1 MNIIKGILYNV
12 IAQIFTFL
20 QLQGQLKYDFLKN
33 NIWLVAIMGVP
44 LSLLY
49 ILSVRHLV
57 AAYNGQLWPSR
68 LIGFGTGV
76 LVFTIM
82 SHFMFKEPLSLK
94 TLTCLGLGVCIILIQ
109 IFWK

>member
-1 MNIIKGILYNV
+1 MNIFKGILYNV

-33 NIWLVAIMGVP
+33 NIWFTAMMGVP

-49 ILSVRHLV
+49 ILSVRHLT
-57 AAYNGQLWPSR
+57 AAYNGQMWPSR

-76 LVFTIM
+76 IIFTIM
-82 SHFMFKEPLSLK
+82 SYLMFKEPLSLK
-94 TLTCLGLGVCIILIQ
+94 TLTCLGLGICIILIQ

>member
-1 MNIIKGILYNV
+1 MNIFKGILYNV
-12 IAQIFTFL
+12 IAQILTFL

-33 NIWLVAIMGVP
+33 NMWFTVIIGAP

-76 LVFTIM
+76 IIFTIM
-82 SHFMFKEPLSLK
+82 SYFIFKEPLSLK
-94 TLTCLGLGVCIILIQ
+94 TLACLGLGVCIILIQ

>member
-1 MNIIKGILYNV
+1 MNIFKGILYNV
-12 IAQIFTFL
+12 IAQVFTFL

-76 LVFTIM
+76 IIFTIM
-82 SHFMFKEPLSLK
+82 SHFMFKEPLTAK
-94 TLTCLGLGVCIILIQ
+94 TLTCLGLGICIILTQ

>member
-1 MNIIKGILYNV
+1 MNIFKGILYNV

-33 NIWLVAIMGVP
+33 NIWLVAIMGAP

-76 LVFTIM
+76 IIFTIM
-82 SHFMFKEPLSLK
+82 SHFMFKEPLTAK
-94 TLTCLGLGVCIILIQ
+94 TLTCLGLGICIILTQ

>member
-1 MNIIKGILYNV
+1 MNIFKGILYNV
-12 IAQIFTFL
+12 IAQVFTFL

-33 NIWLVAIMGVP
+33 NIWLVAIMGAP

-76 LVFTIM
+76 IIFTIM
-82 SHFMFKEPLSLK
+82 SHFMFKEPLTPK
-94 TLTCLGLGVCIILIQ
+94 TLTCLGLGVCIILTQ

>member
-1 MNIIKGILYNV
+1 MNLFKGILYNV
-12 IAQIFTFL
+12 IAQILTFL

-33 NIWLVAIMGVP
+33 NMWFTVIIGAP

-49 ILSVRHLV
+49 ILSVRHLA

-76 LVFTIM
+76 IIFTIM
-82 SHFMFKEPLSLK
+82 SYFIFKEPLSFK
-94 TLTCLGLGVCIILIQ
+94 TLACLGLGVCIILIQ